1 MVVCIFIFGS
11 IMVLL
16 ILWKIVVVGNNE
28 VCVILILFIW
38 SWLIVLDFLSVG
50 LIEIWLFLW
59 YDVVFIRVRI
69 EKNVM
74 VISGM
79 MYVKRFEK
87 SGKVLVDRM

>member
-87 SGKVLVDRM
+87 SGKVLVDSI

>member
-87 SGKVLVDRM
+87 SGKVLVDRI